1 MDVDAAVGKVWA
13 AMPRNS
19 MLILATGVGDSP
31 RWGEEEEWR
40 EPSAGFFLN
49 TYTRRSPAINF
60 LFQKKITDGCVHNTF
75 RNSFIVKICN
85 L

>member
-40 EPSAGFFLN
+40 EPSAGFFFKHVHASLPPPLIFF
-49 TYTRRSPAINF
+49 S
-60 LFQKKITDGCVHNTF
+60 KK
-75 RNSFIVKICN
+75 K
-85 L
+85 